1 MPTFIH
7 CTPAQFRD
15 RLRALFR
22 EEKGWR
28 LVKLGRYIHSLN
40 LTDNQLKNLF
50 NINDT
55 QLAALKTKLQRYR
68 DRYDEIVVEV
78 GE

>member
-1 MPTFIH
+1 M
-7 CTPAQFRD
+7 
-15 RLRALFR
+15 
-22 EEKGWR
+22 
-28 LVKLGRYIHSLN
+28 GRYIHSLN

-50 NINDT
+50 NINDV

-68 DRYDEIVVEV
+68 DRYNEIIAEV